1 MDVRDCGHNVA
12 TSQTE
17 NLNCGHNWPTVPPM
31 RKSSTKTDLLKIRVS
46 EAERAAFQDAAAIA
60 GITVSAWARERL
72 RRAAVRDLQ
81 DASRPVPF
89 LEKSRISNG
98 RN

>member
-1 MDVRDCGHNVA
+1 M
-12 TSQTE
+12 
-17 NLNCGHNWPTVPPM
+17 
-31 RKSSTKTDLLKIRVS
+31 KTDLLKVRVS
-46 EAERAAFQDAAAIA
+46 AAEREAFQNAADIA

-89 LEKSRISNG
+89 LEKTRIQNG
-98 RN
+98 RS

>member
-1 MDVRDCGHNVA
+1 M
-12 TSQTE
+12 
-17 NLNCGHNWPTVPPM
+17 
-31 RKSSTKTDLLKIRVS
+31 KTDLLKVRVS
-46 EAERAAFQDAAAIA
+46 NSEKEAFQIAADIA

-89 LEKSRISNG
+89 LEKING
-98 RN
+98 R